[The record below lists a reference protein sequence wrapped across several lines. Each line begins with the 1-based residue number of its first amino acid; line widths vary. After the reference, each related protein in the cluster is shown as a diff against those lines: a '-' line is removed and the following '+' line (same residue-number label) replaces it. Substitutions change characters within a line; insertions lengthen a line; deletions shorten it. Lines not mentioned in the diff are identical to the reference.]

1 MATKKTSK
9 KTSKETE
16 GSSEEK
22 PKLEKMSQTHAMV
35 EEEQA
40 TPRTL
45 DQVWGDTG
53 VGGKYK
59 TLDEVV
65 YRKQLGHMSKSDLKA
80 HATSIGLMPVDNVRL
95 LQDRLIR
102 EFKLHVSSYA
112 RPLATSNEVHISHE
126 VRDILE
132 EGK

>member
-9 KTSKETE
+9 KKVTA
-16 GSSEEK
+16 SSEEK
-22 PKLEKMSQTHAMV
+22 PKLEEMSQTHGML
-35 EEEQA
+35 EENKT
-40 TPRTL
+40 TPSTL

-53 VGGKYK
+53 IGGKYR
-59 TLDEVV
+59 TLDLLIYKKE
-65 YRKQLGHMSKSDLKA
+65 LGHMSKSDLKA
-80 HATSIGLMPVDNVRL
+80 HATTIGLMPVDNVNL

-102 EFKLHVSSYA
+102 EFRLHVSSYA
-112 RPLATSNEVHISHE
+112 KPLSTSNKVDISKE